1 METIATRLDRMLCF
15 SAVVERGSF
24 TAAAAALGYSKAHV
38 SRQVAELERELGL
51 ALLLRT
57 TRRLALTSAGHRYA
71 EHAARLR
78 QAFDEAQQSIAAE
91 RDAVQGLLRITSATS
106 FGEVFLVALIAE
118 FRAAYSQVEV
128 ELDLS
133 IGRRDLLDGSVDF
146 AFRSTRVLEDRLVAR
161 SVGLV
166 REIAVAAPALLA
178 DHPPPRRPADLAALP
193 ALRNSHFRDDPE
205 WVFVRGADSET
216 VRIRAPLAI
225 NNFTAILR
233 AAERGLGVARLPVYL
248 VAEAIAAGRLQRVLP
263 DWEIAPLPIYLVHPQ
278 RRHATRLQETFR
290 AFALA
295 WFDAP
300 PRQALLR

>member
-1 METIATRLDRMLCF
+1 METISAQLDRMLCF

-24 TAAAAALGYSKAHV
+24 TAAAAALGCSKAHV
-38 SRQVAELERELGL
+38 SRQVAELERSLGVS
-51 ALLLRT
+51 LLLRT
-57 TRRLALTSAGHRYA
+57 TRRLALTGAGHRFA

-78 QAFDEAQQSIAAE
+78 RDFDEARQAIAAE

-106 FGEVFLVALIAE
+106 FGEVFLVDLIAE
-118 FRAAYSQVEV
+118 FRAAHPQAEV

-133 IGRRDLLDGSVDF
+133 IARRDLLDGSVDF
-146 AFRSTRVLEDRLVAR
+146 AFRSTRVLEERMVAR

-166 REIAVAAPALLA
+166 REIAVAAPALLDA
-178 DHPPPRRPADLAALP
+178 HTAPRRPADLAALP

-205 WVFVRGADSET
+205 WVFVRGAGSET

-248 VAEAIAAGRLQRVLP
+248 VAEALAAGRLQRLLP
-263 DWEIAPLPIYLVHPQ
+263 DWEIAPMPIYLVHPQ
-278 RRHATRLQETFR
+278 RMHPTRLQETFR
-290 AFALA
+290 SFALA
-295 WFDAP
+295 WFEAP
-300 PRQALLR
+300 SRRALLR